1 MIDDSALEAAKLRLA
16 DGVPLDAVLADLREG
31 GASPVDSI
39 RAVRVLTAASLAEAK
54 EIVHVSPAWA
64 DTRERHDELHRS
76 LEQDLS
82 RDR

>member
-1 MIDDSALEAAKLRLA
+1 MIDDSALEAAKMRLA
-16 DGVPLDAVLADLREG
+16 DGVPLDAVLT
-31 GASPVDSI
+31 GASP
-39 RAVRVLTAASLAEAK
+39 AEAK

-76 LEQDLS
+76 LAQDLS